1 MNRLFT
7 LKNKGFS
14 ILEIIIAAGICVVV
28 IVVANQFFTKGQY
41 IENIFASHE
50 PAEHG
55 WQRFIQRLREDIR
68 SASEARIDN
77 NRLSLTVN
85 NLSSNGALLREK
97 TDFFFDPDSGYLVI
111 KTSEGEKSIEFAAGK
126 KHRGQVVFSLN
137 SPGKLQIKASI
148 EDLNRKS
155 QIFSRE
161 ERFDFNPH
169 D

>member
-1 MNRLFT
+1 MKQFVHENS
-7 LKNKGFS
+7 GYS
-14 ILEIIIAAGICVVV
+14 ILEMIITAAICVVV

-41 IENIFASHE
+41 IENIFASYE
-50 PAEHG
+50 PAEQG
-55 WQRFIQRLREDIR
+55 WQRFTQRLHEDIR
-68 SASEARIDN
+68 SASEAKVDD

-85 NLSSNGALLREK
+85 NLSNNGNLTSEK
-97 TDFFFDPDSGYLVI
+97 TDYFFDPESGYLVI

-126 KHRGQVVFSLN
+126 KHRGQVVFSLI

-155 QIFSRE
+155 LIFSRE

-169 D
+169 G